1 MLRFFFSALLLL
13 TPALPAFAQ
22 DAAIDRTRD
31 EFYTAT
37 VVSIVGET
45 RDEDPSFSRT
55 VQTVR
60 LRLNGTGT
68 KEEITLE
75 NGILDNRPDMRLKEG
90 ETIVVEKLLKSDGS
104 TEYLIKEKYRLPH
117 IIVLIVIFVIVALI
131 LGGLTGIMSI
141 AGLFVSI
148 GILVFF
154 VIPRILAGD
163 DPLLSC
169 LIGSVLIA
177 CTSLFLAHGFNIRTR
192 IALLSTLLTLCV
204 SAAVALLFVHAG
216 KLFGMGTEEAM
227 FLQTGILQNLDL
239 RGLLLG
245 GIIIGCLGVLDDIT
259 TAQTAAIDEIRKA
272 NPSLGKR
279 QLLTAGFSVGK
290 EHIASLINTLALA
303 YVGTSLPLLLLLHS
317 QSNQAFPAWVTL
329 NAEFLGE
336 EIVRTLVGSITLL
349 CAVPIST
356 WIAVTMLHGKKTPET
371 AGGHHHHH
379 HLGIA
384 TVFPPPRD
392 S

>member
-1 MLRFFFSALLLL
+1 MPSIRFFLLALPLLLQ
-13 TPALPAFAQ
+13 PFAASAQ
-22 DAAIDRTRD
+22 DAGMEDHTRD

-37 VVSIVGET
+37 VVSILGT
-45 RDEDPSFSRT
+45 QRDDDPDFPRL

-60 LRLNGTGT
+60 LQLNDADSR
-68 KEEITLE
+68 EEFTLE
-75 NGILDNRPDMRLKEG
+75 NGVPDRREDMLLKEG
-90 ETIVVEKLLKSDGS
+90 ETVVVEKLVKSDGS
-104 TEYLIKEKYRLPH
+104 TEYLLKEKYRLRNV
-117 IIVLIVIFVIVALI
+117 ILLIGVFVLISVI

-154 VIPRILAGD
+154 VIPRIIAGA

-169 LIGSVLIA
+169 FIGSVLIA
-177 CTSLFLAHGFNIRTR
+177 CTSLFLAHGFSLRTR
-192 IALLSTLLTLCV
+192 IALLSTLLTLCA
-204 SAAVALLFVHAG
+204 STGIAIAFVRIG
-216 KLFGMGTEEAM
+216 KLFGMGSEESLY
-227 FLQTGILQNLDL
+227 LQMGQLQNVDL

-272 NPSLGKR
+272 NPSLGKKE
-279 QLLTAGFSVGK
+279 LLAAGFSVGK

-303 YVGTSLPLLLLLHS
+303 YVGTSLPLLLLLCS
-317 QSNQAFPAWVTL
+317 QSNQSFPAWVTL

-349 CAVPIST
+349 FAVPIST
-356 WIAVTMLHGKKTPET
+356 WIAVTLLHGKKTSPVR
-371 AGGHHHHH
+371 GGHHHHH
-379 HLGIA
+379 
-384 TVFPPPRD
+384 
-392 S
+392 